1 MATANDVGATTFTTP
16 SDREIEVTRVFDAP
30 RELVFAAWTKPE
42 HLRNWMLGPGGWT
55 MTVCEIDLR
64 PGGAQRFVWRGRD
77 GAEMEI
83 RGEYREID
91 PPERLVTTES
101 WGGDFADDQHA
112 RPDGGGRQD
121 DEHDDHAVP
130 LQGGARRGARDG
142 DEGGHVREL
151 RPAREV
157 PEHDGLTRRHVCG
170 PSSRTRTSCRR
181 RIDMRLPNA
190 AHESRRRVRDRLGGW
205 FDYPALMRKLERAW
219 DTRVPQ

>member
-1 MATANDVGATTFTTP
+1 MATANDVGATTFTTS

-30 RELVFAAWTKPE
+30 RELVFDAWTKPE

-101 WGGDFADDQHA
+101 WGGDFADTINTLVLTEE
-112 RPDGGGRQD
+112 DGRTTSTMTMLYPSR
-121 DEHDDHAVP
+121 E
-130 LQGGARRGARDG
+130 ARDAVLETG
-142 DEGGHVREL
+142 MKAGMS
-151 RPAREV
+151 A
-157 PEHDGLTRRHVCG
+157 
-170 PSSRTRTSCRR
+170 SY
-181 RIDMRLPNA
+181 
-190 AHESRRRVRDRLGGW
+190 DRLAKYLSTMG
-205 FDYPALMRKLERAW
+205 
-219 DTRVPQ
+219 